1 MEMRRLLVRTGHTIG
16 KEVINGLGPIHAHQE
31 KLGKQEGRR
40 EMNVGKKIRIK
51 RIINRLSGKTV
62 IVPMDHGVSSGPI
75 QGLEDMD
82 KTVNM
87 IIRGGANATV
97 VHKGIVTST
106 NRSDDTDIGLI
117 IHLSASTALNPTPND
132 KITVCDVDEALALGA
147 DAVSVHVNIGA
158 GGESSMLEALGK
170 TAKECNRWGLPLL
183 AMMYPRGKNIET
195 TVDSVKLAA
204 RVGAELG
211 ADIVKCPYT
220 GSPESFAAV
229 VRGCPVPVVIA
240 GGSKM
245 TDVETLMMI
254 EGAMQAG
261 AGGLSMGRN
270 VFQHENP
277 ELFVRVACAMVHQG
291 LSAKEALEMM
301 KM

>member
-1 MEMRRLLVRTGHTIG
+1 
-16 KEVINGLGPIHAHQE
+16 
-31 KLGKQEGRR
+31 
-40 EMNVGKKIRIK
+40 MNVGKKIRIK

-117 IHLSASTALNPTPND
+117 IHLSASTALNPNPNN
-132 KITVCDVDEALALGA
+132 KIAVCDVDEALALGA

-245 TDVETLMMI
+245 TDVETLLMI

-291 LSAKEALEMM
+291 LSAKAALEMM
-301 KM
+301 KG